1 MQLSADDQRNLRDA
15 AADAWVQS
23 SGLWRRLR
31 ARELF
36 KKDSRVAKFDA
47 ATIILLVKIAWELW
61 KFWHE
66 AKISN
71 PSDVLDERIH
81 KIGDYDRAFL
91 EVFEPSFGGVQ

>member
-15 AADAWVQS
+15 AADAWKQS
-23 SGLWRRLR
+23 SGLWRRLH

-36 KKDSRVAKFDA
+36 KKDPRVAKFDV
-47 ATIILLVKIAWELW
+47 ATVILLVRIAWKLW
-61 KFWHE
+61 EFWRE
-66 AKISN
+66 TKISN

-91 EVFEPSFGGVQ
+91 EVFEPSFGGTQ